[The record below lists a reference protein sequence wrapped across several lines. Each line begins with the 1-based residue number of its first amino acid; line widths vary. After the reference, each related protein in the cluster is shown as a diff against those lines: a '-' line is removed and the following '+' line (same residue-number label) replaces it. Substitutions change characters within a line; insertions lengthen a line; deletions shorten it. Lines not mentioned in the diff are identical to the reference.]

1 MVRRNLNIERAAWND
16 RFRAPSVNEL
26 RAALKRDAAGLFERA
41 CRGLRELQDAAE
53 AVVWNGECW
62 KWTVAF
68 EGAGDDRA
76 MVVIIPN
83 PSDLQVAARLS
94 PDRVRTARRMAVR
107 RAVREG
113 LDLAADPF
121 DSEWCVWSVSARGV
135 LDEIVTLL
143 GKVTGSAASP
153 AR

>member
-1 MVRRNLNIERAAWND
+1 MVRRNLNIDRDAWND
-16 RFRAPSVNEL
+16 RFRSPSVSEL

-68 EGAGDDRA
+68 EGTGDNQPT
-76 MVVIIPN
+76 VVIIPN

-94 PDRVRTARRMAVR
+94 PERVRAARRLAVR

-143 GKVTGSAASP
+143 GRVSGSAVSP
-153 AR
+153 ER